1 MSDTNKFNVS
11 HNEIEGIN
19 ILSLSGFLDAHT
31 APILE
36 DKISNIIKAGYNK
49 ILINFSDLD
58 YISSAGLGVFMAFIE
73 ELRQSGGDIKMA
85 AMKPKVYNIF
95 DLLGFPLLFDIEKTE
110 QDALSKFNSTKKE

>member
-1 MSDTNKFNVS
+1 MSAKNKFNVS
-11 HNEIEGIN
+11 QNEIDGIN

-36 DKISNIIKAGYNK
+36 DKISNIIKNGNNK

-85 AMKPKVYNIF
+85 AMKPKVFTIF

-110 QDALSKFNSTKKE
+110 QEALLKFKSSK